1 MGDPPESKIG
11 RDILMD
17 DKQQI
22 ILSLAGL
29 EIGYATSGSK
39 RILLPPLN
47 ETACEG
53 ELIAV
58 IGRNGVGKSTL
69 LRTIAGLQPVISG
82 QLLIDGRK
90 ISDYSRVQLSEKVGY
105 ISTEIVKVSN
115 MTVYD
120 LVSQGRF
127 PYTGW
132 FGRIGKKDDHVI
144 LESVGKTGLK
154 DLVHRPVNQLSDG
167 ERQRAMIA
175 MVLAQDA
182 KLMIMDEP
190 TAFLD
195 ISAKFDILHIMH
207 DLAAERG
214 KTILFSTHDLGM
226 AVSRADKIWLL
237 CDEGMQTGSPEDLV
251 LDGAFESLFN
261 SSEVKF
267 NIEDGTFRLS
277 SKEKG
282 AVKIAGTG
290 HEKFWTEKALI
301 RAGFR
306 IARSGDAPVIEV
318 ISSTPLK
325 WNIKTISFSKQFGSL
340 YDLIHWIKTTG
351 SIC

>member
-1 MGDPPESKIG
+1 
-11 RDILMD
+11 MD
-17 DKQQI
+17 DNRQI
-22 ILSLAGL
+22 LLSLSGL
-29 EIGYATSGSK
+29 EIGYGTSGYK
-39 RILLPPLN
+39 RILLPPIT
-47 ETACEG
+47 ETASEG

-82 QLLIDGRK
+82 QLHIDGRK
-90 ISDYSRVQLSEKVGY
+90 ISDYSRVHLSEKVGY

-132 FGRIGKKDDHVI
+132 FGRIGKDDDHVI
-144 LESVGKTGLK
+144 LESVEKTGLK

-182 KLMIMDEP
+182 KLMVMDEP

-207 DLAAERG
+207 ELAAGRS

-226 AVSRADKIWLL
+226 AVSQADKIWLL
-237 CDEGMQTGSPEDLV
+237 RDDGMRSGSPEDLM
-251 LDGAFESLFN
+251 LDGAF
-261 SSEVKF
+261 
-267 NIEDGTFRLS
+267 
-277 SKEKG
+277 
-282 AVKIAGTG
+282 
-290 HEKFWTEKALI
+290 
-301 RAGFR
+301 
-306 IARSGDAPVIEV
+306 
-318 ISSTPLK
+318 
-325 WNIKTISFSKQFGSL
+325 
-340 YDLIHWIKTTG
+340 
-351 SIC
+351 

>member
-1 MGDPPESKIG
+1 
-11 RDILMD
+11 
-17 DKQQI
+17 
-22 ILSLAGL
+22 
-29 EIGYATSGSK
+29 
-39 RILLPPLN
+39 
-47 ETACEG
+47 
-53 ELIAV
+53 
-58 IGRNGVGKSTL
+58 
-69 LRTIAGLQPVISG
+69 
-82 QLLIDGRK
+82 
-90 ISDYSRVQLSEKVGY
+90 
-105 ISTEIVKVSN
+105 
-115 MTVYD
+115 
-120 LVSQGRF
+120 
-127 PYTGW
+127 
-132 FGRIGKKDDHVI
+132 
-144 LESVGKTGLK
+144 
-154 DLVHRPVNQLSDG
+154 
-167 ERQRAMIA
+167 MIA

>member
-1 MGDPPESKIG
+1 
-11 RDILMD
+11 MD
-17 DKQQI
+17 NNRQI
-22 ILSLAGL
+22 ILSLSGL
-29 EIGYATSGSK
+29 EIGFGSAGSQ

-47 ETACEG
+47 EKACEG

-69 LRTIAGLQPVISG
+69 LRTLAGLQPVLSG
-82 QLLIDGRK
+82 ELLIDGRK
-90 ISDYSRVQLSEKVGY
+90 ISDYTRVQLSEKVGY

-132 FGRIGKKDDHVI
+132 FGKIGKNDDRVI
-144 LESVGKTGLK
+144 IESVEKTGLK

-182 KLMIMDEP
+182 NLMVMDEP

-207 DLAAERG
+207 ELASRRG

-226 AVSRADKIWLL
+226 AVSQADKIWLL
-237 CDEGMQTGSPEDLV
+237 RDDGMRSGSPEDLM
-251 LDGAFESLFN
+251 LEGAFDSLFDA
-261 SSEVKF
+261 SKVKF
-267 NIEDGTFRLS
+267 NMEDGTFRIRS
-277 SKEKG
+277 NEKG
-282 AVKIAGTG
+282 VVRVAGTG
-290 HEKFWTEKALI
+290 QEKFWTEKALV
-301 RAGFR
+301 RAGYR
-306 IARSGDAPVIEV
+306 IARSGETPIIEV
-318 ISSTPLK
+318 IDSPSIK
-325 WNIKTISFSKQFGSL
+325 WRVKTDLLSEEFGSV
-340 YDLIHWIKTTG
+340 YDLINWIRMTG
-351 SIC
+351 FTC